1 MMQKDLILE
10 LAQKAL
16 TGSCVTDLSKVEPD
30 KWRTTYQLAKLHSI
44 AALLYEV
51 AADYIKEDE
60 SLADMWK
67 TEREKAMVRELTFD
81 GARTQIYS
89 ALEEAGIRYLPL
101 KGVIINKMYGQPG
114 RRTFSDNDIL
124 YDESCRQKLLTIMAG
139 LGYELVSKEQD
150 HHDIFTKAPVLNFEM
165 HKTLMDSDSQF
176 EKYYE
181 DIFDRAIREEGSQY
195 AYRMTDEDFYIFF
208 MVHMYE
214 HYCEAGIGL
223 RFINDM
229 YVIRR
234 QLKYNRDIVKKELKK
249 LKLDKFHETFNVIV
263 DYVFDGGSLNEEAR
277 QMLKYIVTSGIYGNQ
292 DNVIDNR
299 MQKSSNK
306 LGYVITRIF
315 LPYSEMKKQ
324 YPVLEKWKILLPF
337 MWVHRWFAVL
347 FSKNR
352 RSNAAKEV
360 QKLKKQ

>member
-1 MMQKDLILE
+1 MIQKDLILE
-10 LAQKAL
+10 LSQKAL
-16 TGSCVTDLSKVEPD
+16 TGSCVMDLSKVEPD
-30 KWRTTYQLAKLHSI
+30 KWRTTYQLAKMHSI

-51 AADYIKEDE
+51 ATDYIKTDE
-60 SLADMWK
+60 SLAGEWK
-67 TEREKAMVRELTFD
+67 TEREKAMVREITFD
-81 GARTQIYS
+81 GARTQIYR

-124 YDESCRQKLLTIMAG
+124 YDENCRQKLLAIMAG

-165 HKTLMDSDSQF
+165 HKTLMDTGSEF
-176 EKYYE
+176 EAYY
-181 DIFDRAIREEGSQY
+181 DNIFDRAVRVEGCQC

-208 MVHMYE
+208 VVHMYE
-214 HYCEAGIGL
+214 HYREGGVGL

-234 QLKYNRDIVKKELKK
+234 QLSPDHNLVQKELKK
-249 LKLDKFHETFNVIV
+249 LKLDKFHETFNTVV

-277 QMLKYIVTSGIYGNQ
+277 QMLKYIITSGIYGNQ

-299 MQKSSNK
+299 MKKSGNRV
-306 LGYVITRIF
+306 GYLLTRIF

-324 YPVLEKWKILLPF
+324 YPILAKWKMLLPF

-347 FSKNR
+347 FSKKR
-352 RSNAAKEV
+352 RSNAAREV
-360 QKLKKQ
+360 QRLKN